1 MIKVFLMINRD
12 QTIEG
17 TDKIAGWSDN
27 AARLG
32 GTYEQSYTWF
42 EANIVSSSRH
52 GLPRRRIQCNIHAS
66 TQFHTHVNVWNAQ
79 DPDPEVRVLLATL
92 RPGDCVQ
99 VYSKAAFAGWANF
112 IRRVEIEI
120 QGVTAPTLPKRP
132 TFPKL

>member
-1 MIKVFLMINRD
+1 M
-12 QTIEG
+12 EG
-17 TDKIAGWSDN
+17 TDTIIGWSDN
-27 AARLG
+27 EETLR

-42 EANIVSSSRH
+42 EASIVSSSRR

-79 DPDPEVRVLLATL
+79 DPDPEIREILASL

-99 VYSKAAFAGWANF
+99 VYSKAAFVGWANF

-120 QGVTAPTLPKRP
+120 QGVTALTLPRRP